1 MKKKTLWNGS
11 HEYTINGVR
20 YVVDS
25 CFVSSKE
32 KSNATIS
39 KRFERIITSDVAPLT
54 VDFSPDTMAAEYA
67 FRLLG
72 RRTNAIED
80 ETR

>member
-11 HEYTINGVR
+11 LEYTINGVR

-39 KRFERIITSDVAPLT
+39 QRFERIVTSDVAPLT
-54 VDFSPDTMAAEYA
+54 VDFLPGTMAAEYA
-67 FRLLG
+67 CSVAG
-72 RRTNAIED
+72 KED
-80 ETR
+80 

>member
-1 MKKKTLWNGS
+1 MEKKSLWSGT

-25 CFVSSKE
+25 CFVSSKVQ
-32 KSNATIS
+32 SNATIS
-39 KRFERIITSDVAPLT
+39 QRFERIITSDVAPLT

-67 FRLLG
+67 CSVAG
-72 RRTNAIED
+72 KED
-80 ETR
+80 

>member
-1 MKKKTLWNGS
+1 MKKKTLWNDS

-39 KRFERIITSDVAPLT
+39 QRFERIVTSDVAHLT
-54 VDFSPDTMAAEYA
+54 VDFSPGTMAAEYA
-67 FRLLG
+67 CSVAG
-72 RRTNAIED
+72 KED
-80 ETR
+80 

>member
-25 CFVSSKE
+25 CFISSKE
-32 KSNATIS
+32 KSNTTIS
-39 KRFERIITSDVAPLT
+39 QRFERIVTSDVAPLT
-54 VDFSPDTMAAEYA
+54 VDFSPGTMAAEYA
-67 FRLLG
+67 CSVAG
-72 RRTNAIED
+72 KED
-80 ETR
+80 

>member
-1 MKKKTLWNGS
+1 MKKKSLWSGT

-25 CFVSSKE
+25 CFVSSKV

-54 VDFSPDTMAAEYA
+54 VDFSPDTMAVEYA
-67 FRLLG
+67 CSVAG
-72 RRTNAIED
+72 KE
-80 ETR
+80 E

>member
-1 MKKKTLWNGS
+1 MKKKTLCDGS

-32 KSNATIS
+32 KSNANIS
-39 KRFERIITSDVAPLT
+39 QRFERIVTSDVAPLT
-54 VDFSPDTMAAEYA
+54 VDFSPGTMAAEYA
-67 FRLLG
+67 CSVAG
-72 RRTNAIED
+72 KED
-80 ETR
+80 

>member
-39 KRFERIITSDVAPLT
+39 QRFERIVTSDVAPLT
-54 VDFSPDTMAAEYA
+54 VDFSLGTMAAEYA
-67 FRLLG
+67 CSVAG
-72 RRTNAIED
+72 KED
-80 ETR
+80 

>member
-25 CFVSSKE
+25 CFISSKE

-39 KRFERIITSDVAPLT
+39 QRFERIVTSHVAPLT
-54 VDFSPDTMAAEYA
+54 VDFSPGTMAAEYA
-67 FRLLG
+67 CSVAG
-72 RRTNAIED
+72 KED
-80 ETR
+80 

>member
-1 MKKKTLWNGS
+1 MKKKSLWSGT

-39 KRFERIITSDVAPLT
+39 QRFERIVTSDVAPLT
-54 VDFSPDTMAAEYA
+54 VDFSPGIMAAEYA
-67 FRLLG
+67 CSVAG
-72 RRTNAIED
+72 KED
-80 ETR
+80 